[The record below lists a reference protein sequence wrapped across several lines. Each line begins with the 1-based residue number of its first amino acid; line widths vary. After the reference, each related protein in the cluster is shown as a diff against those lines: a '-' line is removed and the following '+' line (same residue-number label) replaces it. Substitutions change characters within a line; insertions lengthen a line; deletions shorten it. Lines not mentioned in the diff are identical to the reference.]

1 MFFRRQEGEYRE
13 TDRVTRFKLIKSGK
27 HWLRASTSQFGLFKV
42 LRGGVDAAQVTTEV
56 IEEQSSNTLTGLDIL
71 KGIAAAGTVLGGAV
85 ATQTTVYANDA
96 LEKTVESNQ
105 TLANTD
111 TVTLGTVKDQE
122 GAKADS
128 LSVSVSQSQSLSEE
142 ASKNASKHLSESESQ
157 SVSTSTSA
165 SQSASTSASQSASTS
180 ASESASTSASQS
192 QAGATSELATPVASE
207 TASNKETSVRKE
219 DTANTTADAALS
231 KTITDSLASLQAVE
245 NRLSQLTSTT
255 SSLVDTTTTAAVAT
269 TVSAETNK
277 KAEEDRKR
285 LSKISASMGEY
296 LAKSIGLPNMDSAVT
311 KVNAAVTAIEEAL
324 KNPNAD
330 LTAVIKQAKAAEASI
345 ANAVLRTS
353 NGQRSA
359 LNGKQMAQGVGFR
372 EVAPENTN
380 PNFLTA
386 SVGYVVK
393 DTEAND
399 HNSKANIYKAGTY
412 LYATEGRTGNGKAPG
427 PANTAS
433 RVLVQNIAAQVLMT
447 ATRNGNTTQWT
458 VTFNNGGEPH
468 DNPYFYFTVP
478 KGHTITNM
486 QVYQKDRG
494 TSEWRLLGNDSGDRA
509 FRNNSKQGDLRWAVG
524 NAQNNDGSFYYNDAS
539 GVGPNGVGKGTLTSL
554 RDFAFENPAV
564 FYQTDKIPDTVKKSG
579 DFAFQTIEN
588 ATQNIYALHPKG
600 SARFEGYRIT
610 YTTTSN
616 SDTKDYYMAGFRS
629 LENSRHRNFM
639 QMNGSP
645 DRKYLELKNG
655 IPSTFLKFG
664 GLNDINNPTKLSK
677 IANVY
682 DRLTGQKTEPPR
694 GNVSYSID
702 GRSDST
708 YEVQYLANTRSGVNL
723 SKGNYNLNANIQGA
737 GTFKLPFRIVTQAD
751 VFEPVINEGLLST
764 RITKGTTLP
773 DAASIIRGFKN
784 NASSI
789 ERFAMP
795 SEMDEYKQQ
804 VNKNPSGADVLPNTT
819 LVNSGSSNTLS
830 NLRVSSVRWL
840 GDSTV
845 GTGVNE
851 DMAVKATVNGETVY
865 LTLPETMDKSKL
877 GSTLSATEKQAVLAY
892 HGLDNATITSGKVG
906 LTKQLQVTYKDN
918 EGGDSIDTREVF
930 FEDVAKERPPVA
942 PQISTPNDGSVTVTP
957 QANTDRLT
965 VSYIPTNSTTAT
977 NISLRKNGTQW
988 ESTGDL
994 PTGVSITPSTG
1005 AVSITEPTV
1014 KDQSTVTATGYN
1026 FNSDGATSTGVA
1038 QALDTVAPT
1047 IKNLTPVSKA
1057 EIDPANPRK
1066 IIVYREEEFS
1076 VDVNLTD
1083 NSGRLDKIKVYK
1095 NALIT
1100 EPSNKF
1106 DVASSDTPI
1115 VDSAKGTSITFTDKT
1130 NNLGND
1136 NNATDANP
1144 YKVTISG
1151 HVGKNQP
1158 VNNNA
1163 SSNIWNRYISGYDQS
1178 HLTNNSGNN
1187 GDDNN
1192 ANIQIEFRKQSDKY
1206 TPKATNPTV
1215 KVTSNG
1221 TVPDLGSPE
1230 NYISNKSD
1238 LPTTGTT
1245 PGTRT
1250 TYAWKT
1256 GENSTVTNGKLT
1268 RTVIVTYPDGSTDE
1282 VPITITV
1289 DDSDY
1294 RSSLSAST
1302 SASKSAS
1309 ISASQSASTS
1319 ASQSASTS
1327 ASKSASTS
1335 ASKSAS
1341 TSASQSA
1348 STSASKSASTSASKS
1363 ASTSASQSAS
1373 TSASKSASTSASQSA
1388 STSASKSAS
1397 TSASQSAS
1405 TSASKSASTS
1415 ASKSAS
1421 TSASQSAS
1429 TSASKSASTSAS
1441 QSAST
1446 SASKSASTSASQSAS
1461 TSASQSAS
1469 TSASQSA
1476 STSASQSAS
1485 TSASQSAST
1494 SASQSAST
1502 SASQSASTSASQ
1514 SASTSASQSASTSA
1528 SQSASTSASQSA
1540 STSASQ
1546 SASTSASQ
1554 SASTSASQS
1563 ASTSAS
1569 QSASTSASQSASTS
1583 ASQSASTSASQS
1595 ASTSASQ
1602 SASTSASTSASQSAS
1617 TSASQ
1622 SASTSASQSASTS
1635 ASQSASTSASQS
1647 ASTSAS
1653 QSASTSASQSAST
1666 SASQSASTSASQSAS
1681 TSASE
1686 SASTSTSISAST
1698 SSSLV
1703 GSNVDHSISHVG
1715 NGAGLTTKSRQQL
1728 PNTGTEA
1735 SKSSVLLATLT
1746 AVTGLGLIVKR
1757 RKRDDEEV

>member
-56 IEEQSSNTLTGLDIL
+56 IEEQSANTLTGLDIL

-96 LEKTVESNQ
+96 LEKTVEANQ

-165 SQSASTSASQSASTS
+165 SVSASTSASQSASTS

-269 TVSAETNK
+269 TVSAESNK
-277 KAEEDRKR
+277 KGEEDRKR

-330 LTAVIKQAKAAEASI
+330 LTDVIKQAKAAEASI
-345 ANAVLRTS
+345 ANAVLRAS

-372 EVAPENTN
+372 EVAPENTPGN
-380 PNFLTA
+380 PQYAGFNKAT
-386 SVGYVVK
+386 VGYVVSEG
-393 DTEAND
+393 EATA
-399 HNSKANIYKAGTY
+399 HNSLANGYKPGTY
-412 LYATEGRTGNGKAPG
+412 LYATDGRQGNNQAPGKA
-427 PANTAS
+427 
-433 RVLVQNIAAQVLMT
+433 NIATRVEVKSIREQVYMT
-447 ATRNGNTTQWT
+447 STRNGNTTQWE

-478 KGHTITNM
+478 KGHTITEM
-486 QVYQKDRG
+486 KVYQKDKG
-494 TSEWRLLGNDSGDRA
+494 TGEWNLLGSDSGDRA
-509 FRNNSKQGDLRWAVG
+509 FRNNRKQGDLRWAVG
-524 NAQNNDGSFYYNDAS
+524 NAQNNQGSFYYNDAS

-579 DFAFQTIEN
+579 DFAFQTIED

-600 SARFEGYRIT
+600 SARLEGYRIT
-610 YTTTSN
+610 YTTTSAP
-616 SDTKDYYMAGFRS
+616 DTKDYYMAGFRS

-645 DRKYLELKNG
+645 DRYYLELKNG
-655 IPSTFLKFG
+655 VPSTFLKFG
-664 GLNDINNPTKLSK
+664 NVNDLTNPRELSK

-682 DRLTGQKTEPPR
+682 DRLTGQKTQPP
-694 GNVSYSID
+694 GGTVNYSID

-708 YEVQYLANTRSGVNL
+708 YMVQSNTNTRSGIKL
-723 SKGNYNLNANIQGA
+723 SKGSYNLNANVQGA
-737 GTFKLPFRIVTQAD
+737 GTYKLPFRIVTQAD

-764 RITKGTTLP
+764 QITKGTTLR
-773 DAASIIRGFKN
+773 DAVSVIRGFTN

-789 ERFAMP
+789 EHFAMP
-795 SEMDEYKQQ
+795 SEMDDYKTQ
-804 VNKNPSGADVLPNTT
+804 VNQRPNGPEVLPNTN

-851 DMAVKATVNGETVY
+851 EMAVKATVDGKTVY

-892 HGLDNATITSGKVG
+892 HGLNNATIPSGKVG
-906 LTKQLQVTYKDN
+906 LTKQLQVVYKDN

-930 FEDVAKERPPVA
+930 FENVGKERPPVA

-994 PTGVSITPSTG
+994 PTGVSINSSTG

-1014 KDQSTVTATGYN
+1014 KDRSTVTATGYN

-1163 SSNIWNRYISGYDQS
+1163 SSNIWSRYISGYDQS

-1187 GDDNN
+1187 GDGNN

-1282 VPITITV
+1282 VPVTITV

-1363 ASTSASQSAS
+1363 ASTSASQ
-1373 TSASKSASTSASQSA
+1373 
-1388 STSASKSAS
+1388 
-1397 TSASQSAS
+1397 
-1405 TSASKSASTS
+1405 SASTS

-1540 STSASQ
+1540 STSASE
-1546 SASTSASQ
+1546 SASTSASE
-1554 SASTSASQS
+1554 SASTSASES

-1569 QSASTSASQSASTS
+1569 ESASTSASESASTS
-1583 ASQSASTSASQS
+1583 ASE
-1595 ASTSASQ
+1595 
-1602 SASTSASTSASQSAS
+1602 
-1617 TSASQ
+1617 
-1622 SASTSASQSASTS
+1622 
-1635 ASQSASTSASQS
+1635 
-1647 ASTSAS
+1647 
-1653 QSASTSASQSAST
+1653 
-1666 SASQSASTSASQSAS
+1666 SASTSASQSAS

-1686 SASTSTSISAST
+1686 SASTSASQSAST
-1698 SSSLV
+1698 SASESASTSASESASTSASESASTSASESASTSASESASTSASESASTSASESASTSASESASTSASESASTSASESASTSASESASTSASESASTSASESASTSASESASTSASESASTSASESASADTLSSETP
-1703 GSNVDHSISHVG
+1703 SES
-1715 NGAGLTTKSRQQL
+1715 AGKSRQQL

-1735 SKSSVLLATLT
+1735 SKSSVLLGALA
-1746 AVTGLGLIVKR
+1746 AVTGLGLIAKR
-1757 RKRDDEEV
+1757 RKRDDKE